1 MRGLFRCCAVAA
13 ALTVASVSLGQ
24 MASTAASSRSGG
36 LVSVNKAR
44 APRVNRLR
52 PVPTPKLDFS
62 GFRAVNARPRE
73 WLVFDVLYSVPG
85 SWIDELEVNF
95 YVMLRHPNPETR
107 KVEFS
112 FFRSTVAYRDVVGE
126 RAGANFNRSGDHV
139 AGMVLHPNGWMR
151 YGDPSDSVK
160 GLIGFAVEFSVK
172 GKVIDQYS
180 DIKPGCELAKVKDWW
195 KNDQVLSSDAVKTL
209 DGYLMERGKTP
220 FALVNPDDYE
230 MVK

>member
-1 MRGLFRCCAVAA
+1 M
-13 ALTVASVSLGQ
+13 
-24 MASTAASSRSGG
+24 
-36 LVSVNKAR
+36 
-44 APRVNRLR
+44 
-52 PVPTPKLDFS
+52 
-62 GFRAVNARPRE
+62 
-73 WLVFDVLYSVPG
+73 
-85 SWIDELEVNF
+85 
-95 YVMLRHPNPETR
+95 
-107 KVEFS
+107 
-112 FFRSTVAYRDVVGE
+112 
-126 RAGANFNRSGDHV
+126 
-139 AGMVLHPNGWMR
+139 LHPNGWMR
-151 YGDPSDSVK
+151 YGDPSDPVK